1 MKSWI
6 ERDKKRRRLSSKY
19 ELKRLKQKSVLYHTS
34 LPQQIRW
41 QASYTLSKFPKDSSP
56 ARIKNRC
63 ILTGRSRSIDRI
75 FKISRIQLRQL
86 ALQGLLPGVK
96 KASW

>member
-6 ERDKKRRRLSSKY
+6 ERDKKRRMSFFKNEIKRTKY
-19 ELKRLKQKSVLYHTS
+19 KSMFYNVN
-34 LPQQIRW
+34 LPQQVRW
-41 QASYTLSKFPKDSSP
+41 QASYNLSKLSKNGSQT
-56 ARIKNRC
+56 RVKNRC
-63 ILTGRSRSIDRI
+63 ILTGRSKSIDRI

-86 ALQGLLPGVK
+86 ALDGFLPGVK